1 MREVRL
7 LPAVIDDVSK
17 GVRWYDEQASKEI
30 GDKFLS
36 VFYSYLPRI
45 GRSSE
50 GYAVIYKDFRRVLLR
65 PFPYSMYYRNHGNW
79 AVVTLVIH
87 SARDPKLWKRLLRDR
102 TVSNLE
108 VGSDF

>member
-17 GVRWYDEQASKEI
+17 GIRWYDEQASKDL

-50 GYAVIYKDFRRVLLR
+50 GYAVIYKDFAACCSGRFPILCIIGTMQTRQLLR
-65 PFPYSMYYRNHGNW
+65 S
-79 AVVTLVIH
+79 
-87 SARDPKLWKRLLRDR
+87 
-102 TVSNLE
+102 
-108 VGSDF
+108 

>member
-7 LPAVIDDVSK
+7 LPAVIDDVSD
-17 GVRWYDEQASKEI
+17 GIRWYDEQASEEL

-65 PFPYSMYYRNHGNW
+65 PFPYSILCITGTMQTGQ
-79 AVVTLVIH
+79 
-87 SARDPKLWKRLLRDR
+87 LLR
-102 TVSNLE
+102 S
-108 VGSDF
+108 